1 MVWSVESL
9 KERRGRDEREQDRR
23 EKERRRE
30 RERGV
35 CNERAKELAQP
46 VPIWPESFYRAFSVV
61 RSST

>member
-1 MVWSVESL
+1 MHVNASRTEERVKK
-9 KERRGRDEREQDRR
+9 KE
-23 EKERRRE
+23 RE
-30 RERGV
+30 REREV

>member
-1 MVWSVESL
+1 MHVNASRTEERVKK
-9 KERRGRDEREQDRR
+9 KERE
-23 EKERRRE
+23 
-30 RERGV
+30 V